1 MRGRGSAPSLG
12 RVDEESGFQ
21 LAGNTPE
28 RYETFVA
35 PIMAPFVEAVLDAAQ
50 LQPGE
55 AVLDLACGTGFVSRG
70 AAVRVGPAGRVVGVD
85 LNAAMLA
92 VARRFEPDG
101 GAPIEW
107 HEASAGDLPLPDAS
121 FDAVVCQQ
129 GMQFFPD
136 LTRALDEVVRVSRDG
151 TRVVATVWSDLELSP
166 YFLAQYHVVETIL
179 GPEGVATFI
188 SAVSAGDRVEQAFRA
203 AGLRAVDRRQVIAQV
218 HLPSLDTFIQ
228 GHLSAVPWGVAIAES
243 RLDGPA
249 VAVESMLAE
258 LAPHVEADGSIT
270 ATFVSDLVSGHR

>member
-1 MRGRGSAPSLG
+1 MWWRASARSLG
-12 RVDEESGFQ
+12 RVDEGSGFQ

-35 PIMAPFVEAVLDAAQ
+35 PIMAPFVEAVLDAAE

-55 AVLDLACGTGFVSRG
+55 AVLDLACGTGFVAR
-70 AAVRVGPAGRVVGVD
+70 AAAARLGPAGRVVGVD

-92 VARRFEPDG
+92 VARRYAPA
-101 GAPIEW
+101 GAAVEW
-107 HEASAGDLPLPDAS
+107 HEASAHELPLPDAS

-136 LTRALDEVVRVSRDG
+136 LTRALAEVVRVSRDG
-151 TRVVATVWSDLELSP
+151 ARVGATVWSDLELSP

-179 GPEGVATFI
+179 GPDEVATFI

-203 AGLRAVDRRQVIAQV
+203 AGLRDVDRRQVIGQV
-218 HLPSLDTFIQ
+218 HIPSLDTFIQ

-258 LAPHVEADGSIT
+258 LAPHVEADGSMT
-270 ATFVSDLVSGHR
+270 ATFVSDLVSGRR